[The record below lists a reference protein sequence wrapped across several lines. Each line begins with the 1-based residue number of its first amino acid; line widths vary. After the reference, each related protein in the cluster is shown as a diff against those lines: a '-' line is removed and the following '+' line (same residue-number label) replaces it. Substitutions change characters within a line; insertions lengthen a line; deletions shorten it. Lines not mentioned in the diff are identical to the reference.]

1 MTSPQ
6 VHRPPHDSSRRKD
19 LSDLRKLSRSPVL
32 SYLQKQAQPQKPRVK
47 TATLKP
53 PQYPMLAAFSPTR
66 IFEWAREYLKYR
78 IGRRHPFQVYAP
90 SDPDQGVYT
99 LEGDGEIRIAMAGD
113 WATGTDEA
121 ECVARLMQAFEP
133 HYSIH
138 LGDVYYVG
146 GPDET
151 DENFLGISN
160 PDNDYEPCTWPKGSR
175 GAFAMNGNHEMY
187 ARGFAYFDRMLP
199 TLGLTAD
206 GKPLGQKASFF
217 CLENEFWRII
227 ALDTGYNSIGLPIL
241 EYIFQPSCALRR
253 EQLDWLRTVVWR
265 RKEDARGIVILGH
278 HQYYSRYDYWYP
290 KQAKQLAEFVSG
302 PVLWFWGHEHRMAI
316 YDEFRVRDGIR
327 AFGRCIGHGGMP
339 VDLPPARPKHSQCV
353 VEFTD
358 KRNYPNDE
366 NLTIGF
372 NGFAQLSMQGNR
384 MTVRY
389 VDVHGT
395 VIFSEVWV
403 TKNGILERIQHQ
415 CG

>member
-1 MTSPQ
+1 VVSD
-6 VHRPPHDSSRRKD
+6 HDHGIYK
-19 LSDLRKLSRSPVL
+19 LESDN
-32 SYLQKQAQPQKPRVK
+32 
-47 TATLKP
+47 
-53 PQYPMLAAFSPTR
+53 
-66 IFEWAREYLKYR
+66 
-78 IGRRHPFQVYAP
+78 
-90 SDPDQGVYT
+90 
-99 LEGDGEIRIAMAGD
+99 EIRIALAGD

-121 ECVARLMQAFEP
+121 HLVGELIKKFDP

-146 GPDET
+146 DRTEV
-151 DENFLGISN
+151 DENFLGIKNQESQF
-160 PDNDYEPCTWPKGSR
+160 EPCLWPYGSR
-175 GAFAMNGNHEMY
+175 GSFALIGNHEMY

-199 TLGLTAD
+199 TLGLITN

-241 EYIFQPSCALRR
+241 EYIFRPGCALRP
-253 EQLDWLRTVVWR
+253 EQLDWLRTVVWG
-265 RKEDARGIVILGH
+265 RKEDPRGIVILGH

-316 YDEFRVRDGIR
+316 YDEFGVRDGIR

-358 KRNYPNDE
+358 ERHYPNDE
-366 NLTIGF
+366 NLKIGF

-389 VDVHGT
+389 VDVRGT

>member
-1 MTSPQ
+1 MTAPSA
-6 VHRPPHDSSRRKD
+6 HTSYRKD
-19 LSDLRKLSRSPVL
+19 LQDLRNLSRAPIL
-32 SYLQKQAQPQKPRVK
+32 SYLQKQASPVAPRIK
-47 TATLKP
+47 TADLAP
-53 PQYPMLAAFSPTR
+53 ARYPILAAFSPKQLCKW
-66 IFEWAREYLKYR
+66 IWEYLSHR
-78 IGRRHPFQVYAP
+78 IGPRHPFQVYVV
-90 SDPDQGVYT
+90 SDHDHGIYK
-99 LEGDGEIRIAMAGD
+99 LESDNEIRIALAGD

-121 ECVARLMQAFEP
+121 HLVGELIKKFDP

-146 GPDET
+146 DRTEV
-151 DENFLGISN
+151 DENFLGIKNQESQF
-160 PDNDYEPCTWPKGSR
+160 EPCLWPYGSR
-175 GAFAMNGNHEMY
+175 GSFALNGNHEMY

-199 TLGLTAD
+199 TLGLITN

-241 EYIFQPSCALRR
+241 EYIFRPGCALRP
-253 EQLDWLRTVVWR
+253 EQLDWLRTVVWG
-265 RKEDARGIVILGH
+265 RKEDSRGIVILGH

-316 YDEFRVRDGIR
+316 YDEFGVRDGIR

-358 KRNYPNDE
+358 ERHYPNDE
-366 NLTIGF
+366 NLKIGF

-389 VDVHGT
+389 VDVRGT